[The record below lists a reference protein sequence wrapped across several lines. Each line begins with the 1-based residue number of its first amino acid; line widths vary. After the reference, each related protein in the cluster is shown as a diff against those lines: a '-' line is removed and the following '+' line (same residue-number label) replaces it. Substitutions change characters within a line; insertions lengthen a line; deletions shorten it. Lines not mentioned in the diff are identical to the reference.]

1 MESPKTQSI
10 DAVKALLSWK
20 GRAIDSL
27 PEFVEIGKED
37 NRLILV
43 LSNKKDFYYVVTPK
57 TCSCPSAAYRPGKV
71 CKHQRRYFSELFAKP
86 ATEEKA
92 SLRSDL
98 PGWPGGYNV
107 PVKA

>member
-20 GRAIDSL
+20 GRAIDPL

-43 LSNKKDFYYVVTPK
+43 LSNKKDCYYVTTARV
-57 TCSCPSAAYRPGKV
+57 CSCPAATYHHGT
-71 CKHQRRYFSELFAKP
+71 CKHQRRYFPEQIAKP

-98 PGWPGGYNV
+98 PGWPGGYNG
-107 PVKA
+107 PVEA